1 MRPRRRI
8 ATSMRRLAVALV
20 ILGAASGWSP
30 SSAHATSVP
39 ILVPGD
45 RGGEV
50 ATWQATL
57 DFVFE
62 RQHRLNQPEVRAFLH
77 RHGPLQQDG
86 VFGPLTKHLTQLFQH
101 VVGLPPT
108 GAVGTPEW
116 KWWIES
122 QITCCGA
129 GYPTLQEGE
138 WSPYVGWWQ
147 ISLNRWLS
155 RNDPSSPKLIPDGV
169 FGPLT
174 NQATVTFQQAMG
186 IGVDGIA
193 GPESWHANRF
203 LHLP

>member
-1 MRPRRRI
+1 MRPRPRI
-8 ATSMRRLAVALV
+8 ATPIGWLGVALV
-20 ILGAASGWSP
+20 ILGAAAGWSP
-30 SSAHATSVP
+30 PSARATAVP

-62 RQHRLNQPEVRAFLH
+62 QQHRLNQPQVRAFLH
-77 RHGPLQQDG
+77 RQQDG
-86 VFGPLTKHLTQLFQH
+86 VFGPLTEDLTQFFQH

-108 GAVGTPEW
+108 GTVGTPEW

-129 GYPTLQEGE
+129 GYPTLHEGE
-138 WSPYVGWWQ
+138 WSPYVTWWQ

-155 RNDPSSPKLIPDGV
+155 RNDPSAPKLIPDGV

-174 NQATVTFQQAMG
+174 KQATMTFQQSSR

-193 GPESWHANRF
+193 GPESWKANKF

>member
-1 MRPRRRI
+1 MRW
-8 ATSMRRLAVALV
+8 LAVALV
-20 ILGAASGWSP
+20 ISGAAAGWV
-30 SSAHATSVP
+30 ATPAQATAVP

-62 RQHRLNQPEVRAFLH
+62 QQRRLSLPVVRAFLH
-77 RHGPLQQDG
+77 RHGPLEQDR
-86 VFGPLTKHLTQLFQH
+86 VFGPLTEDLTRVYQH

-108 GAVGTPEW
+108 GTVGTPEW

-138 WSPYVGWWQ
+138 WSAYVTWWQ
-147 ISLNRWLS
+147 ISLNRWLC
-155 RNDPSSPKLIPDGV
+155 RNDPSAPRLIPDGI

-174 NQATVTFQQAMG
+174 KQATMTFQQAAQ

-193 GPESWHANRF
+193 GPESWKANRF

>member
-1 MRPRRRI
+1 MRLPRWI
-8 ATSMRRLAVALV
+8 ASPLPWLAVALV
-20 ILGAASGWSP
+20 ILAAAMGWSP
-30 SSAHATSVP
+30 SSAQATEVP
-39 ILVPGD
+39 ILAPGD

-57 DFVFE
+57 DFVFV
-62 RQHRLNQPEVRAFLH
+62 RQGRLDAPVVRAFLH
-77 RHGPLQQDG
+77 SHGPLEQDG
-86 VFGPLTKHLTQLFQH
+86 VFGPLTETLTQQFEHL
-101 VVGLPPT
+101 VGLPPT
-108 GAVGTPEW
+108 GTVGTPEW

-129 GYPTLQEGE
+129 GYPTLREGD

-155 RNDPSSPKLIPDGV
+155 RSDPSAPKLIPDGV

-174 NQATVTFQQAMG
+174 EQVTMTFQEAAG

-193 GPESWHANRF
+193 GAESWRANRF
-203 LHLP
+203 LRLP